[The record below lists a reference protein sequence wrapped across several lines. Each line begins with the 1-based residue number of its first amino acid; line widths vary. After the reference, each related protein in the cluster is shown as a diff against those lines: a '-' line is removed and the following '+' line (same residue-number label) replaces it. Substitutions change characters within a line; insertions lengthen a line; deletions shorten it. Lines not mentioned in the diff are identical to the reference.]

1 MPHLARTL
9 HSERSLE
16 EVRALLV
23 HVAVVAPEHTV
34 LTAMESML
42 VHPPPIPAD
51 DTLRTKNV
59 TAARPQGARGSRSGV
74 TRDDANAAR
83 RCLCRVSRSAYWR
96 EI

>member
-1 MPHLARTL
+1 MPHLTRTP

-34 LTAMESML
+34 LTAMESVL
-42 VHPPPIPAD
+42 VHPPLIPAD
-51 DTLRTKNV
+51 NTLRTKNV
-59 TAARPQGARGSRSGV
+59 TAVRSQGARSPRRGV
-74 TRDDANAAR
+74 TRAR
-83 RCLCRVSRSAYWR
+83 RCLSRVSRSAYWR